1 MGHRRIDVR
10 LPRLAVVLVTIA
22 SFAFPLAGQST
33 NGTING
39 LVLDPSNSAIAGADI
54 LVINDATGVKY
65 SSKTNSEGIYLL
77 PSLPPGPYR
86 LQVSKIGFKTLI
98 KPDITLNVQD
108 ALSINF
114 TLPIGAALE
123 TVTVQ
128 GGAPLIDT
136 ESAAVGTVVDR
147 QFAENLPMNGRSFQ
161 ALIELAPGVVTVPAN
176 SFDNGQFSVNG
187 QRSSANYWMVD
198 GVGANIGTSPL
209 GGTGSG
215 LEGSQ
220 GSFSVFGG
228 TNSLVSVDA
237 LQEFRIQTST
247 YAPEFGRTPGAQ
259 ISIATRSGT
268 NRFHGT
274 AFDYLRNDV
283 FDANDWFADAHNLAK
298 PEERQN
304 DFGGTFSGPF
314 VKGRTFFFFSY
325 EGLRLR
331 LPQTALGDVPDISA
345 RQNASLGIRPFLNAF
360 PLPNGADNQSTGVA
374 VFDASYSDP
383 GALNAYSLRVDHRLN
398 DKLSLFGRYNYSPS
412 VLVQRGENGLSLS
425 TLGSARVTTQTMTLG
440 NNWVASPRLA
450 NDLRL
455 NYSRV
460 DAASND
466 SADNFGGAVPLTSLG
481 VPSPYTSANAFLEF
495 IILPLASAHGT
506 LGQGQ
511 AARVLQQ
518 QFNLVDALSM
528 QAGSHSLKFGVDFRR
543 LSPRNTPALY
553 QQLPIFQNVASAET
567 GSLLLT
573 VIESSRSVKLLFR
586 DLGAYA
592 QDTWRATPHLTLT
605 YGIRWDVDFSP
616 SSLNGPN
623 LPSVTGFNLH
633 DLSQLALA
641 PSGTAPFQT
650 TFGNVAPRF
659 GVAYQ
664 ISQKSNWETVLRGG
678 IGLFFDLAS
687 SQTSNLVGLPDYPFG
702 NEKLAF
708 GGTFPLSA
716 NVAAPAPI
724 TTPTASSPGRLPAF
738 DPQLKLPY
746 TLEWNF
752 ALQQALG
759 AQQSFSA
766 SYVGSAGKRL
776 LQTADVLAPSPSFTG
791 VALVTNAG
799 ISDYDALQMEFQR
812 RLSRGL
818 QALASYSWS
827 HSIDTGSAG
836 SYGNEANAL
845 VPALGANAN
854 RGSSDFDIRNAF
866 SMGLTYDFP
875 SPKIDGPLKAI
886 LRGWSTDNIVHAS
899 SAPPVNIFDGSF
911 SFANI
916 GITEI
921 RPDLTPGIPLYLYGS
936 RYAGG
941 KIFNSIPSEGGPG
954 CVGPFCPPPTD
965 ANGNALRQGDLGR
978 NTLRGF
984 GLVQWD
990 FAVHREFPIRE
1001 SLKLQFRAEI
1011 FNVLNHP
1018 NFGQP
1023 NGDISQ
1029 LQFGQSTQMLGQ
1041 SLSGGQ
1047 VGGGAFDPL
1056 YQIGGPRSIQVALK
1070 LMF

>member
-1 MGHRRIDVR
+1 MRFPQI
-10 LPRLAVVLVTIA
+10 AVLFFVVGV
-22 SFAFPLAGQST
+22 AFPLAAQST

-54 LVINDATGVKY
+54 LVINDVTGVKH
-65 SSKTNSEGIYLL
+65 SGKTNAGGIYVL
-77 PSLPPGPYR
+77 PNLPPGSYR
-86 LQVSKIGFKTLI
+86 LQVSKPGFKTLI
-98 KPDITLNVQD
+98 KPDIILNVQD

-114 TLPIGAALE
+114 TLPIGAMIE

-128 GGAPLIDT
+128 GGAPLLDT
-136 ESAAVGTVVDR
+136 ESATVSTVVDR

-283 FDANDWFADAHNLAK
+283 FDANDWFADAHKLSK

-304 DFGGTFSGPF
+304 DFGGTFSGPIS
-314 VKGRTFFFFSY
+314 KDRTFFFFSY

-331 LPQTALGDVPDISA
+331 LPQTALGDVPDVSA
-345 RQNASLGIRPFLNAF
+345 RQNASPAIRPFLNAF
-360 PLPNGADNQSTGVA
+360 PLPNGTDNQATGVA
-374 VFDASYSDP
+374 VFNASYSNP

-412 VLVQRGENGLSLS
+412 TLVQRGENGLSLS
-425 TLGSARVTTQTMTLG
+425 TLGAARITTQTATVG
-440 NNWVASPRLA
+440 NSWLASSRLA
-450 NDLRL
+450 NDVRI

-460 DAASND
+460 DASSND
-466 SADNFGGAVPLTSLG
+466 SADNFGGAVPLASLG
-481 VPSPYTSANAFLEF
+481 VPTPYTSANAFLEF

-511 AARVLQQ
+511 AAHILQQ
-518 QFNLVDALSM
+518 QFNVVDALSM

-543 LSPRNTPALY
+543 LFPRNEPALY
-553 QQLPIFQNVASAET
+553 QQLPIFQDVTSAES
-567 GSLLLT
+567 GNLLLT
-573 VIESSRSVKLLFR
+573 VIESSRSLKLLFR

-592 QDTWRATPHLTLT
+592 QDTWRATPRLTLT
-605 YGIRWDVDFSP
+605 YGLRWDVDFSP
-616 SSLNGPN
+616 SSLNGPS
-623 LPSVTGFNLH
+623 LPSVTGFNLR

-641 PSGTAPFQT
+641 PSGTPPFKT
-650 TFGNVAPRF
+650 AFGNVAPRL

-664 ISQKSNWETVLRGG
+664 ISQKSNWQTVLRGG
-678 IGLFFDLAS
+678 IGLFFDLAT

-716 NVAAPAPI
+716 NAAAPAPI
-724 TTPTASSPGRLPAF
+724 TAPTANSPGRLPAF
-738 DPQLKLPY
+738 DPHLKLPY

-752 ALQQALG
+752 AVQQALG
-759 AQQSFSA
+759 AQESISV
-766 SYVGSAGKRL
+766 SYVGSAGRRL

-791 VALVTNAG
+791 VALVANAG
-799 ISDYDALQMEFQR
+799 TSDFDALQIEFQR

-818 QALASYSWS
+818 QALASYSWA
-827 HSIDTGSAG
+827 HSIDTGSSG

-845 VPALGANAN
+845 VPAVGANAN
-854 RGSSDFDIRNAF
+854 RGPSDFDIRNAF
-866 SMGLTYDFP
+866 STGLTYDVP
-875 SPKIDGPLKAI
+875 TPKFNGVIDAI
-886 LRGWSTDNIVHAS
+886 VRGWSTDNIVHAS
-899 SAPPVNIFDGSF
+899 SAPPVNVFDGAF

-916 GITEI
+916 GIVQI
-921 RPDLTPGIPLYLYGS
+921 RPDVTPGVPLYLYGS
-936 RYAGG
+936 QFPGG
-941 KIFNSIPSEGGPG
+941 KIFNNTPNQSGPG
-954 CVGPFCPPPTD
+954 CAGPFCPPPTD

-978 NTLRGF
+978 NALRGF
-984 GLVQWD
+984 GILQWD

-1001 SLKLQFRAEI
+1001 SLKLQFRAEM

-1056 YQIGGPRSIQVALK
+1056 YQTGGPRSIQLALK